1 MSYCCV
7 LLYLGRGI
15 AVYDMVHELRKTIA
29 CAIDRGCR
37 PALFQKTAPKQVAV
51 KKKGN
56 RNKRQSRATAPAD
69 LDPPKV
75 LGSGSGSGWV
85 CADVLDS
92 GIRK

>member
-51 KKKGN
+51 KKK
-56 RNKRQSRATAPAD
+56 R
-69 LDPPKV
+69 
-75 LGSGSGSGWV
+75 
-85 CADVLDS
+85 
-92 GIRK
+92 